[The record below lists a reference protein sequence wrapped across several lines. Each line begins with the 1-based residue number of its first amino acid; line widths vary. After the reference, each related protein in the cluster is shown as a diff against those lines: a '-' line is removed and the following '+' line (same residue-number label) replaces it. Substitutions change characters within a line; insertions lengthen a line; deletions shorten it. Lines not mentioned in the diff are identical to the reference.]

1 MMKYS
6 LSKVALALGF
16 VASTAAFNV
25 AQAASLVGLNSSNQI
40 GVFDSANAAAAAFV
54 NISGLSSGESLIG
67 IDLRPSNNTIYG
79 VSSANNVYTINAY
92 SGAATF
98 VTALSAPTI
107 NTALGYGIDFNPVA
121 DFSGAA
127 SLRLISSAG
136 NNYAVNVSTGAVTTA
151 TSILAG
157 NSAVAYSNSST
168 AGAPASTQLYYVN
181 SKDDT
186 LSVALTGFNNPTI
199 TKIGDLTLNG
209 NPLDILNANGFEL
222 LGDGNAFL
230 AAVVNDGLFK
240 TQLFNINLAT
250 GVASQLGTFN
260 GTLNG
265 LAAAPSAVPVP
276 AAAWLFG
283 TALFGFAGF
292 RRKSV

>member
-1 MMKYS
+1 MKHS
-6 LSKVALALGF
+6 LSKVSLALGLL
-16 VASTAAFNV
+16 ASAAAFNI
-25 AQAASLVGLNSSNQI
+25 AQAASLVGINSSNQI
-40 GVFDSANAAAAAFV
+40 GVFDSGNVAAASFI
-54 NISGLSSGESLIG
+54 NISGLNSGESLIG

-79 VSSANNVYTINAY
+79 ISSTNNVYTVNAN
-92 SGAATF
+92 SGVATF
-98 VTALSAPTI
+98 VTALSSPII
-107 NTALGYGIDFNPVA
+107 NSSLGYGFDFNPVA
-121 DFSGAA
+121 DFAGNA
-127 SLRLISSAG
+127 SLRLVSSAG
-136 NNYAVNVSTGAVTTA
+136 SNYAINANTGAVAVA
-151 TSILAG
+151 TNISAG
-157 NSAVAYSNSST
+157 NSAVAYSNSTT
-168 AGAPASTQLYYVN
+168 AGAPSGTQLYYVN
-181 SKDDT
+181 SGNDT
-186 LSVALTGFNNPTI
+186 LSVATANFNAPTI

-230 AAVVNDGLFK
+230 AATLNDGIFK

-250 GVASQLGTFN
+250 GAATQLGTFN

-283 TALFGFAGF
+283 SALFGFAGF